1 MPSDPLPLSPETES
15 GRDLLE
21 QWTETW
27 DGYEPCPKCGATD
40 ALHGFGCRSQY
51 VRASAVQ
58 VRRLPGYVGAERH
71 IVRIEQE
78 ARTLARAEVIADI
91 EAAMLAIEAALP
103 EGVTPGYRL
112 GHTAAVD
119 RVLTALSR
127 LGERE

>member
-1 MPSDPLPLSPETES
+1 MPSDPLPLNPEPATEA
-15 GRDLLE
+15 GRELDLRGTTGL
-21 QWTETW
+21 T
-27 DGYEPCPKCGATD
+27 
-40 ALHGFGCRSQY
+40 
-51 VRASAVQ
+51 
-58 VRRLPGYVGAERH
+58 H
-71 IVRIEQE
+71 IIAIEQE

-112 GHTAAVD
+112 GHMAAVD